1 MPISNR
7 YCYVQ
12 EECRKVGV
20 VTHDHL
26 PYYVRMIAQRDPTSA
41 CVATKLRACV
51 KSTIPAS
58 YSKGANQG
66 NYSLNSNIQAACQA
80 MTSRDLRRQVLSGTD
95 QLRQQ
100 LIQAVDRLDQD
111 FQPRPQPP
119 NIQQGRSVSVPAS
132 ISQDFQPRPQPPNI
146 QQSRSVSVPASI
158 SGQLSLPAAA
168 TTPIYSP
175 SSVPIQPTY
184 SPLSLSS
191 PPTIESTLRRQSTS
205 LFCHGT
211 NPRARTFAWNPRTSI
226 GLK

>member
-1 MPISNR
+1 M
-7 YCYVQ
+7 
-12 EECRKVGV
+12 

-158 SGQLSLPAAA
+158 SAVIASCSCHNTHILSIIRSNSANLFPPLIVITSNYRVNTA
-168 TTPIYSP
+168 
-175 SSVPIQPTY
+175 SSVHVIV
-184 SPLSLSS
+184 L
-191 PPTIESTLRRQSTS
+191 
-205 LFCHGT
+205 
-211 NPRARTFAWNPRTSI
+211 PRY
-226 GLK
+226 